1 MAELSIVCPM
11 FNEEA
16 GIASSV
22 AALVAVMPKLGISA
36 ELVLVD
42 DGSTD
47 RTRLVAEQALGGLG
61 EIVSYASNRGRGHAL
76 RAGFAR
82 SRGRY
87 VIATE
92 ADLSWGTDVFAELLK
107 PLLEQR
113 ADVTIAS
120 PYAPGGRVEGVPC
133 SRAWLSRSGNALLGR
148 KFGVTMATGMTRGYS
163 RSALD
168 SLRLTADDK
177 DLHVQILSE
186 ARRNALR
193 VIEVPAVLRWAAD
206 RSGRG
211 SLRWRHITS
220 HLGWAFR

>member
-16 GIASSV
+16 GIARSI
-22 AALVAVMPKLGISA
+22 AALADAIQQLGVST
-36 ELVLVD
+36 ELVLVN

-47 RTRLVAEQALGGLG
+47 RTLSVAEQALGGLG
-61 EIVSYASNRGRGHAL
+61 EIVSSASNRGRGHAL

-82 SRGRY
+82 ARGRY

-92 ADLSWGTDVFAELLK
+92 ADLSWGTEVFAALLT

-120 PYAPGGRVEGVPC
+120 PYAPGGRMEGVPC
-133 SRAWLSRSGNALLGR
+133 SRAWLSRAGNALLGR

-168 SLRLTADDK
+168 RLRLTADDK
-177 DLHVQILSE
+177 DLHVQILAE
-186 ARRNALR
+186 VRRNELR
-193 VIEVPAVLRWAAD
+193 VIEVPAVLRWPAD
-206 RSGRG
+206 RSDRR
-211 SLRWRHITS
+211 SLRWHHIMS
-220 HLGWAFR
+220 HLSWAFR

>member
-16 GIASSV
+16 GIAGAI
-22 AALVAVMPKLGISA
+22 AAMAAAMPKLGVST

-47 RTRLVAEQALGGLG
+47 RTRSVAEQALGGLG
-61 EIVSYASNRGRGHAL
+61 EVVSYPSNRGRGHAL

-92 ADLSWGTDVFAELLK
+92 ADLSWGTEVFAPLLA

-120 PYAPGGRVEGVPC
+120 PYAPGGRMEGVPC
-133 SRAWLSRSGNALLGR
+133 SRAWISRTGNAVLGR

-163 RSALD
+163 RSALNR
-168 SLRLTADDK
+168 LRLTADDK
-177 DLHVQILSE
+177 DLHVEILSE
-186 ARRNALR
+186 ARRNELR
-193 VIEVPAVLRWAAD
+193 VIEVPAVLRWASD
-206 RSGRG
+206 RSGRR
-211 SLRWRHITS
+211 SLRWHHIRS
-220 HLGWAFR
+220 HLGWALR